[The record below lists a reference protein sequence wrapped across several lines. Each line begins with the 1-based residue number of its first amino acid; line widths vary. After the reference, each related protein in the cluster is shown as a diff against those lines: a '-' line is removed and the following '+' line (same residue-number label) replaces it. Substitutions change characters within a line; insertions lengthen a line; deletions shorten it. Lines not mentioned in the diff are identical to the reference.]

1 MIRRSLELALNQCLL
16 LLALLAGLGILAM
29 MAVTCFDVVMRAF
42 GHPIRGSYDMVRIL
56 SVITLAG
63 ALPYTTAVKGHVAVE
78 YFFNKMPPLAR
89 LIVDSIMR
97 LLMIGLLALFAQRCV
112 LYGNNLRVSGELMD
126 TLHLPVFWMPWLI
139 ALSCAISA
147 LAVVYH
153 LLFPKRALL
162 P

>member
-1 MIRRSLELALNQCLL
+1 MIRRSIELALNQCLL

-29 MAVTCFDVVMRAF
+29 MTVTCIDVV
-42 GHPIRGSYDMVRIL
+42 IRVWPSHTGQLDMVRIL

-63 ALPYTTAVKGHVAVE
+63 APPYTTAVKGHVAVE

-97 LLMIGLLALFAQRCV
+97 LLMIGLLSCLPSAHH
-112 LYGNNLRVSGELMD
+112 YGMRLRVSGELMD
-126 TLHLPVFWMPWLI
+126 TLHCRSFWMPWLI
-139 ALSCAISA
+139 AVSCAISA

-153 LLFPKRALL
+153 LLFPKKALL
-162 P
+162 Q